1 MKPQEDIM
9 DTYTGF
15 AYVYD
20 EMMSN
25 IPYLQWEA
33 YLLQLLYSSGVKP
46 DASIAELGCGTG
58 TMTELLSDDGF
69 DITGIDLSED
79 MLSLA
84 REKVPGVNFLRMD
97 MREFILDKKQDAI
110 ISVADSVN
118 YLESVDDL
126 AKTLKCVRDALK
138 PGGVFIFDLK
148 TEFFYKYIVRNRTF
162 RGRGK
167 GFSYVWKNYYDEDGK
182 FHIYDVSIKRKCKS
196 EQCLVGNHADG
207 ARVNKKRTIENE
219 IHKQHVFTAAEI
231 KAAALETGF
240 SHATV
245 YGNMTF
251 EKPRKNNDRIYVVL
265 KKEL

>member
-84 REKVPGVNFLRMD
+84 REKVPRVDFLRMD
-97 MREFILDKKQDAI
+97 MREFTLDKKQDAI

-167 GFSYVWKNYYDEDGK
+167 GFSYVWKNYYDEARRI
-182 FHIYDVSIKRKCKS
+182 HIYDVLIKHK
-196 EQCLVGNHADG
+196 
-207 ARVNKKRTIENE
+207 KKRTVENE
-219 IHKQHVFTAAEI
+219 IHKQHVFSAAEI
-231 KAAALETGF
+231 KAAALGAGF

-251 EKPRKNNDRIYVVL
+251 EKPRKNSDRIYVLL
-265 KKEL
+265 KKDC

>member
-33 YLLQLLYSSGVKP
+33 YLLQLLYSNGVKP

-58 TMTELLSDDGF
+58 TMTELLYDDGF

-84 REKVPGVNFLRMD
+84 REKVPGVDFLRMD
-97 MREFILDKKQDAI
+97 MREFTLDKKQDAI

-126 AKTLKCVRDALK
+126 SKTLKCVYAALK

-182 FHIYDVSIKRKCKS
+182 FHIYDVLIKRKCVAGK
-196 EQCLVGNHADG
+196 CVDGTHA
-207 ARVNKKRTIENE
+207 NKKRTVENE

-231 KAAALETGF
+231 KAAALGAGF

-251 EKPRKNNDRIYVVL
+251 EKPRKNSDRIYVVL

>member
-1 MKPQEDIM
+1 M
-9 DTYTGF
+9 
-15 AYVYD
+15 
-20 EMMSN
+20 
-25 IPYLQWEA
+25 
-33 YLLQLLYSSGVKP
+33 LYSSGVKP

-84 REKVPGVNFLRMD
+84 REKVPGVDFLRMD
-97 MREFILDKKQDAI
+97 MREFTLDKKQDAI

-162 RGRGK
+162 RGREK
-167 GFSYVWKNYYDEDGK
+167 GFSYVWKNYYDEAGRI
-182 FHIYDVSIKRKCKS
+182 HIYDVLIKHK
-196 EQCLVGNHADG
+196 
-207 ARVNKKRTIENE
+207 KKRTVENE
-219 IHKQHVFTAAEI
+219 IHKQHVFSAAEI
-231 KAAALETGF
+231 KAAALGTGF
-240 SHATV
+240 YHATV

-251 EKPRKNNDRIYVVL
+251 EKPRKNSDRIYVVL
-265 KKEL
+265 KKEC

>member
-58 TMTELLSDDGF
+58 TMTELLYDDGF

-84 REKVPGVNFLRMD
+84 REKVPGVDFLRMD
-97 MREFILDKKQDAI
+97 MREFTLDKKQDAI

-167 GFSYVWKNYYDEDGK
+167 GFSYVWKNYYDEAGRI
-182 FHIYDVSIKRKCKS
+182 HIYDVLIKRKCVAGK
-196 EQCLVGNHADG
+196 CVDG
-207 ARVNKKRTIENE
+207 THVNKKRTVENE
-219 IHKQHVFTAAEI
+219 IHKQHVFTADEI
-231 KAAALETGF
+231 KNAALFAGF
-240 SHATV
+240 THATV

-251 EKPRKNNDRIYVVL
+251 EKPRKNSDRIYVVL
-265 KKEL
+265 KKEC

>member
-1 MKPQEDIM
+1 MKPQEDMM

-58 TMTELLSDDGF
+58 TMTELLYDDGF

-97 MREFILDKKQDAI
+97 MREFTLDKKQDAI

-182 FHIYDVSIKRKCKS
+182 FHIYDVLIKRKCVAGK
-196 EQCLVGNHADG
+196 CVDGTHA
-207 ARVNKKRTIENE
+207 NKKRTVENE
-219 IHKQHVFTAAEI
+219 IHKQHVFSAAEI
-231 KAAALETGF
+231 KVAALGAGF

-251 EKPRKNNDRIYVVL
+251 EKPRKNSDRIYVVL
-265 KKEL
+265 KKEH

>member
-1 MKPQEDIM
+1 MKSQEDIM

-84 REKVPGVNFLRMD
+84 REKVPGVDFLRMD
-97 MREFILDKKQDAI
+97 MREFTLDKKQDAI

-162 RGRGK
+162 RGREK
-167 GFSYVWKNYYDEDGK
+167 GFSYVWKNYYDEAGRI
-182 FHIYDVSIKRKCKS
+182 HIYDVLIKHK
-196 EQCLVGNHADG
+196 
-207 ARVNKKRTIENE
+207 KKRTVENE
-219 IHKQHVFTAAEI
+219 IHKQHVFSAAEI
-231 KAAALETGF
+231 KAAALGTGF
-240 SHATV
+240 YHATV

-251 EKPRKNNDRIYVVL
+251 EKPRKNSDRIYVVL
-265 KKEL
+265 KKEH

>member
-1 MKPQEDIM
+1 MKSQEDIM

-84 REKVPGVNFLRMD
+84 REKVPGVDFLRMD
-97 MREFILDKKQDAI
+97 MREFTLDKKQDAI

-162 RGRGK
+162 RGREK
-167 GFSYVWKNYYDEDGK
+167 GFSYVWKNYYDEAGRI
-182 FHIYDVSIKRKCKS
+182 HIYDVLIKHK
-196 EQCLVGNHADG
+196 
-207 ARVNKKRTIENE
+207 KKRTVENE
-219 IHKQHVFTAAEI
+219 IHKQHVFSAAEI
-231 KAAALETGF
+231 KAAALGTGF
-240 SHATV
+240 YHATV

-251 EKPRKNNDRIYVVL
+251 EKPRKNSDRIYVVL
-265 KKEL
+265 KKEC

>member
-84 REKVPGVNFLRMD
+84 REKVSGVDFHRMD
-97 MREFILDKKQDAI
+97 MREFSLDKKQDAI

-118 YLESVDDL
+118 YLEDVDDL
-126 AKTLKCVRDALK
+126 SKTLKCVYAALK

-167 GFSYVWKNYYDEDGK
+167 GFSYVWKNYYDEAGRI
-182 FHIYDVSIKRKCKS
+182 HIYDVLIK
-196 EQCLVGNHADG
+196 H
-207 ARVNKKRTIENE
+207 KKKQKVENE

-231 KAAALETGF
+231 KAAALGAGF

-251 EKPRKNNDRIYVVL
+251 EKPRKNSDRIYVLL
-265 KKEL
+265 KKEH

>member
-1 MKPQEDIM
+1 M
-9 DTYTGF
+9 YTAF
-15 AYVYD
+15 ARVYD
-20 EMMSN
+20 AMMAQVDYTAWANHYQKLMESN
-25 IPYLQWEA
+25 AVPPGGRCVECA
-33 YLLQLLYSSGVKP
+33 
-46 DASIAELGCGTG
+46 CGTG
-58 TMTELLSDDGF
+58 NLTLPLRRAGFQMTGV
-69 DITGIDLSED
+69 DLSED

-84 REKVPGVNFLRMD
+84 REKVSGVDFLRMD
-97 MREFILDKKQDAI
+97 MREFTLDKKQDAI

-182 FHIYDVSIKRKCKS
+182 FHIYDVLIKRKCVAGK
-196 EQCLVGNHADG
+196 CVDGTHA
-207 ARVNKKRTIENE
+207 NKKRTVENE
-219 IHKQHVFTAAEI
+219 IHKQHVFTADEI
-231 KAAALETGF
+231 KNAALFAGF
-240 SHATV
+240 THATV

-251 EKPRKNNDRIYVVL
+251 EKPRKNSDRIYVVL
-265 KKEL
+265 KKEH

>member
-33 YLLQLLYSSGVKP
+33 YLLHLLYSSGVKP

-84 REKVPGVNFLRMD
+84 REKVSGVTFLQMD
-97 MREFILDKKQDAI
+97 MREFTIDKKQDAI

-118 YLESVDDL
+118 YLEDVDDL
-126 AKTLKCVRDALK
+126 SKTLKCVYAALK

-182 FHIYDVSIKRKCKS
+182 FHIYDVLIKRKCVEGK
-196 EQCLVGNHADG
+196 CVDGTHA
-207 ARVNKKRTIENE
+207 NKKRTVENE
-219 IHKQHVFTAAEI
+219 IHKQHVFTADEI
-231 KAAALETGF
+231 KNAALFAGF
-240 SHATV
+240 THATV

-251 EKPRKNNDRIYVVL
+251 EKPRKNSDRIYVVL
-265 KKEL
+265 KKEC